1 MRISRVMTPM
11 ESDGERNLGVQPLSR
26 LMAEHEM
33 KPHDLV
39 CASTQ
44 QLTHK
49 MVSRACKGRR
59 LTPRVQAKVLEAFN
73 TATGKR
79 YKAGDLFN
87 Y

>member
-1 MRISRVMTPM
+1 MTPM
-11 ESDGERNLGVQPLSR
+11 ESDQERNLGIQPLAR

-39 CASTQ
+39 RVSTR

-59 LTPRVQAKVLEAFN
+59 LTPKTQAKVLEAFN
-73 TATGKR
+73 AATGKR
-79 YKAGDLFN
+79 YGAGDIFN